1 MDKTNLDII
10 LDSVKILE
18 QEPQKIPTQSRWTI
32 VDFIASLKSFN
43 SCTSVTLKN
52 LIMDF
57 SDVEVAQEFI
67 SACIYAGVVSVFLK
81 DGIGKIHMEEVS
93 INLHRN
99 YVILQGCFGN
109 DNVDKTITMVIPYE
123 ASSVIY
129 LNFEF

>member
-18 QEPQKIPTQSRWTI
+18 QEPPKVPTQSRWTV
-32 VDFIASLKSFN
+32 VDFIASLKNFN
-43 SCTSVTLKN
+43 GCASVTLKN
-52 LIMDF
+52 LILDF

-67 SACIYAGVVSVFLK
+67 SNCIYTGVVSVSLK
-81 DGIGKIHMEEVS
+81 DGIGRIEMEEVS
-93 INLHRN
+93 IILHRN

-109 DNVDKTITMVIPYE
+109 DNVDKNITMVIPYE